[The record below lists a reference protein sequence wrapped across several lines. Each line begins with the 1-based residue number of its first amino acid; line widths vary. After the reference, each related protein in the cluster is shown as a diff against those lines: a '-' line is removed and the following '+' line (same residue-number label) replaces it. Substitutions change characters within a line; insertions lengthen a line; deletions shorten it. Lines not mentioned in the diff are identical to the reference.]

1 MLYSNDLYA
10 TLRRRFA
17 GVELSESQLHLY
29 QEDAIDFLN
38 SNPFSALFIDMGLGK
53 TIISLT
59 LASRLLNDF
68 QVNKILVIA
77 PLRVANTTWPNE
89 IRLWEHT
96 AGFDFTVLT
105 GSADER
111 MTALKDGMRRNC
123 PIFIINR
130 EQIEWLANIYLD
142 KWPFDTVIVDESSSL
157 KDHKTKR
164 FNALKNVR
172 RYIKR
177 LHELTATP
185 AAETYT
191 HLFAQ
196 IYLLDQGKRL
206 GKDMNVFL
214 DRYFTYN
221 HYSRKHKLR
230 PGAEEEIVAK
240 ISDICLVMKREDYLE
255 FQQPIF
261 HNVMIDLSPKQE
273 ALYKTMSTEFIVE
286 LDDGTEVEAE
296 TAAALSSKLLQMAS
310 GVLYDTVDLEDA
322 TTGDVKKL
330 KKVHELHSHKID
342 ELARIYEEAQGEPI
356 LVSYHFKSSLDR
368 LKKAFPKAVA
378 MDREGKAVAQWN
390 KRKIPMLLVHP
401 QSAGHGLNL
410 QKGGHHIVFFDIPWS
425 LELYLQLIGRLDRQ
439 GQKNPVVIQHL
450 ICRNTLDALV
460 IAALMKKN
468 DAQEA
473 LFRMLKRARAK
484 LKKDK
489 AAKVDFV
496 TEAFSEGDD
505 DDL

>member
-1 MLYSNDLYA
+1 MLYSNDLYE

-17 GVELSESQLHLY
+17 GVELTEDQLHLY
-29 QEDAIDFLN
+29 QEDAHDFLYD
-38 SNPFSALFIDMGLGK
+38 NPFSALFIDMGLGK

-59 LASRLLNDF
+59 LAVRLLSEF
-68 QVNKILVIA
+68 KAHRILVIA

-96 AGFDFTVLT
+96 AGYDFTVLT

-111 MTALKDGMRRNC
+111 TTALSEGTQRNC

-185 AAETYT
+185 AAETYL

-206 GKDMNVFL
+206 GKDMSVFQ
-214 DRYFTYN
+214 DKYFTYN
-221 HYSRKHKLR
+221 HYSRKFKLR
-230 PGAEEEIVAK
+230 PGAEEEIVNK

-255 FQQPIF
+255 FQQPVF
-261 HNVMIDLSPKQE
+261 HNVMIDMSSKQE
-273 ALYKTMSTEFIVE
+273 ALYKTMATEFIVE
-286 LDDGTEVEAE
+286 LDNGVEVEAE

-322 TTGDVKKL
+322 TSGDVKKL
-330 KKVHELHSHKID
+330 KKVYELHRHKID
-342 ELARIYEEAQGEPI
+342 ELERIYEEAQGEPI

-410 QKGGHHIVFFDIPWS
+410 QKGGHHIVFYDIPWS

-439 GQKNPVVIQHL
+439 GQQHPVIVQHL
-450 ICRNTLDALV
+450 ICRNTLDTLV

-468 DAQEA
+468 DAQDA
-473 LFRMLKRARAK
+473 LFRMLKRARSK
-484 LKKDK
+484 LKKDR
-489 AAKVDFV
+489 AAKIDLAA
-496 TEAFSEGDD
+496 EAFTDD
-505 DDL
+505 DEL

>member
-1 MLYSNDLYA
+1 MRYSNDLYE
-10 TLRRRFA
+10 TIRRRFA
-17 GVELSESQLHLY
+17 GVELQENQLHLY
-29 QEDAIDFLN
+29 QEDAIEFLDTN
-38 SNPFSALFIDMGLGK
+38 RYSALFIDMGLGK

-59 LASRLLNDF
+59 LASRLLNEF
-68 QVNKILVIA
+68 KANRVLVIA

-111 MTALKDGMRRNC
+111 MTALKEGMHRNC

-130 EQIEWLANIYLD
+130 EQIEWLADIYGN
-142 KWPFDTVIVDESSSL
+142 KWPFDTVFVDESSSL
-157 KDHKTKR
+157 KDHTTKR

-172 RYIKR
+172 RYIRR

-185 AAETYT
+185 AAETYL

-206 GKDMNVFL
+206 GKDMRNFT
-214 DRYFTYN
+214 DKYFTYN
-221 HYSRKHKLR
+221 HYKRKYKLR
-230 PGAEEEIVAK
+230 PGAEEEIVNL

-255 FQQPIF
+255 FQQPVF
-261 HNVMIDLSPKQE
+261 HNVMIDMSDKQK
-273 ALYKTMSTEFIVE
+273 ALYKTMATEFIVE
-286 LDDGTEVEAE
+286 LDNGVEVEAE

-322 TTGDVKKL
+322 TTGDVKQL
-330 KKVHELHSHKID
+330 KKVYELHRHKID
-342 ELARIYEEAQGEPI
+342 ELERIYEEANGEPI

-390 KRKIPMLLVHP
+390 KKKIPMLLVHP

-410 QKGGHHIVFFDIPWS
+410 QKGGHHIVFYDIPWS

-439 GQKNPVVIQHL
+439 GQQHPVIVQHL
-450 ICRNTLDALV
+450 ICRGTVDNLV

-468 DAQEA
+468 DAQDA

-484 LKKDK
+484 LKKDR
-489 AAKVDFV
+489 AAKVDLA
-496 TEAFSEGDD
+496 TEAFDD